1 MTTIPRD
8 APGTLAP
15 VPPSPRPE
23 AAVRVRRPL
32 AARVARLAYPV
43 FELCASFVFF
53 WAVAHHVATFNLKPL
68 AAFCVPFLIVFYGLA
83 ALLFNRGKSLAK
95 GKAQARSLYAAE
107 RATQA
112 TVLYVLGILL
122 GTALY
127 GILVYFGLSFD
138 PHRPSPTGLWL
149 LLFIAPYALMQAGFV
164 YLMRALRLVAPQ
176 LLPGASA
183 FELRRRVQQ

>member
-1 MTTIPRD
+1 MVTSTQSTR
-8 APGTLAP
+8 GTPAP
-15 VPPSPRPE
+15 VPTSPGTR
-23 AAVRVRRPL
+23 L
-32 AARVARLAYPV
+32 TRLAYPI

-53 WAVAHHVATFNLKPL
+53 WAVAHHVATFDLKPL

-95 GKAQARSLYAAE
+95 GKAQTRSLYAAE

-112 TVLYVLGILL
+112 TVLYLLGILL
-122 GTALY
+122 GTTLY
-127 GILVYFGLSFD
+127 GIFVYLGLSFD
-138 PHRPSPTGLWL
+138 PHRPSPAGLWL

-164 YLMRALRLVAPQ
+164 YLMRALWLVAPQ

-183 FELRRRVQQ
+183 YELRRRIQQ

>member
-1 MTTIPRD
+1 MATMPRD

-15 VPPSPRPE
+15 LPPTPRPDP
-23 AAVRVRRPL
+23 AARVRRPL
-32 AARVARLAYPV
+32 SARVARFAYPI

-53 WAVAHHVATFNLKPL
+53 WAVAHHVATFDLKPL
-68 AAFCVPFLIVFYGLA
+68 AAFCVPFLIVFYGLS

-112 TVLYVLGILL
+112 TVLYLFGILL
-122 GTALY
+122 GTTLY
-127 GILVYFGLSFD
+127 GILVYLGVTFD
-138 PHRPSPTGLWL
+138 PHRPGPAGLWL

-164 YLMRALRLVAPQ
+164 YLMRALWLVAPQ
-176 LLPGASA
+176 LLPRASA
-183 FELRRRVQQ
+183 FELRRRVQP

>member
-1 MTTIPRD
+1 MATIPRD

-15 VPPSPRPE
+15 LPPTLRAGP
-23 AAVRVRRPL
+23 AARVRRPL
-32 AARVARLAYPV
+32 RARLARLAYPI

-53 WAVAHHVATFNLKPL
+53 WAVAHHVATFDLKPL
-68 AAFCVPFLIVFYGLA
+68 AAFCVPLLIVFYGLS
-83 ALLFNRGKSLAK
+83 ALFFNRGKSLAK

-122 GTALY
+122 GTTLY
-127 GILVYFGLSFD
+127 GLLVYLGVTFD
-138 PHRPSPTGLWL
+138 ADRPGPAGLWL

>member
-8 APGTLAP
+8 APGTLAA
-15 VPPSPRPE
+15 VPPSPR
-23 AAVRVRRPL
+23 
-32 AARVARLAYPV
+32 ARLKRLAYPV

-53 WAVAHHVATFNLKPL
+53 WAVAHHVATFDLKPL

-138 PHRPSPTGLWL
+138 PQRPSPAGLWL
-149 LLFIAPYALMQAGFV
+149 LLFILPYALMQAGFV
-164 YLMRALRLVAPQ
+164 YLLRALRLVAPQ

-183 FELRRRVQQ
+183 FALRRRVQQ

>member
-1 MTTIPRD
+1 MITVPQDTRR
-8 APGTLAP
+8 TLAL
-15 VPPSPRPE
+15 VPGSPR
-23 AAVRVRRPL
+23 
-32 AARVARLAYPV
+32 ARIMRLAYPV

-53 WAVAHHVATFNLKPL
+53 WAVAHHVATFDLKPL
-68 AAFCVPFLIVFYGLA
+68 AAFCVPFLIVFYGFA

-95 GKAQARSLYAAE
+95 GKAQIRSLYAAE

-112 TVLYVLGILL
+112 TVLYLTGILL
-122 GTALY
+122 GTTLY
-127 GILVYFGLSFD
+127 GILVYLELSFD
-138 PHRPSPTGLWL
+138 PQRPGLAGLWL

-176 LLPGASA
+176 LLRPASA